1 MPMSKTH
8 LIAHLPRL
16 LPLAVSWVEAQEA
29 DILAT
34 GRALTEI
41 EARLAAAVGVQD
53 PGRVRIKVV
62 GKIPAPDHP
71 ELRSI
76 ASETGLIGPR
86 TGGITFGHGIY
97 VRDGHIFNRLVSHE
111 LRHVHQYE
119 AAGSIDAF
127 LQTYLNQIATVGYER
142 AAASR
147 RSTAHSPST
156 PNRWPQTASGSLFA
170 PKPWT

>member
-119 AAGSIDAF
+119 AAGSVDAF

-142 AAASR
+142 APLELDAR
-147 RSTAHSPST
+147 RHER
-156 PNRWPQTASGSLFA
+156 NA
-170 PKPWT
+170 P

>member
-1 MPMSKTH
+1 MPMPTTH
-8 LIAHLPRL
+8 LIARLPRL
-16 LPLAVSWVEAQEA
+16 LPLAVSWAKAREA

-34 GRALTEI
+34 GRTLTDI
-41 EARLAAAVGVQD
+41 ETRMAAAVGVQN

-62 GKIPAPDHP
+62 GRIPAPDHP

-142 AAASR
+142 APLELDAR
-147 RSTAHSPST
+147 RHE
-156 PNRWPQTASGSLFA
+156 RDA
-170 PKPWT
+170 P